1 MAMFIRV
8 DLKPEIVNKTSGL
21 AKKLVDVCPV
31 NIFATGADENTATV
45 VEENVDECTLCDRC
59 MQASP
64 DGVQVVKLY
73 E

>member
-8 DLKPEIVNKTSGL
+8 DLKPEVIKKTSGL

-31 NIFATGADENTATV
+31 NIFATGKDETTATI

-64 DGVQVVKLY
+64 DGVKVVKLY